1 MSVLYLQGEDEL
13 YILPEE
19 MEWIAAGH
27 ENMHYVKYK
36 NCGHI
41 QTGEARPEM
50 LREMADFACGFG
62 KDDIF
67 S

>member
-1 MSVLYLQGEDEL
+1 
-13 YILPEE
+13 